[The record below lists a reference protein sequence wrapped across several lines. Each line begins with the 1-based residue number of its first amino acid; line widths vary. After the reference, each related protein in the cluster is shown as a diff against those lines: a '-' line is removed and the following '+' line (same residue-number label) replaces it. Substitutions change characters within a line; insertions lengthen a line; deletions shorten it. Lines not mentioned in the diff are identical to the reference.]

1 MGSIPTIP
9 TMRKHKEIIG
19 YTLMTV
25 LTILGAIGV
34 VQLAKYETV
43 PGTSDA
49 PALNGSAQ
57 VEYTEIELPDGRTV
71 ECLIS
76 EDRLDC
82 NWQGR

>member
-1 MGSIPTIP
+1 MH
-9 TMRKHKEIIG
+9 KHREIIG
-19 YTLMTV
+19 YALLTFLIVGATV
-25 LTILGAIGV
+25 GIISFL
-34 VQLAKYETV
+34 KEETV
-43 PGTSDA
+43 HGTSDA